1 MWYSSSVII
10 TNAGGYFE
18 SSPTVYV
25 NNDPTI
31 AVAAIQDG
39 RLAEIRITN
48 PQNKVYTTIPD
59 IRIQGDGFGGSARAV
74 IRFVPCP
81 DVSDEYLRIVNKYN
95 DSKLGI
101 VSVIDCP

>member
-1 MWYSSSVII
+1 MII
-10 TNAGGYFE
+10 TNAGGYYT

-39 RLAEIRITN
+39 RLAEIRIVN
-48 PQNKVYTTIPD
+48 PQNKVYSTIPD
-59 IRIQGDGFGGSARAV
+59 VRIQGDGFGGSVKAV

-81 DVSDEYLRIVNKYN
+81 DVPDEYLNVVNKYN
-95 DSKLGI
+95 DSKLGT
-101 VSVIDCP
+101 VSVVDCP